1 MMRLLF
7 TVFIMYLTY
16 PLYGQQVKGLV
27 NNAKTDTMLV
37 LPKDSGTDL
46 KEVAVKGIRNYQ
58 QFNLNTRKEFA
69 SVFNYKAPTLK
80 DIFIKKSPYTSAS
93 YSAFQSSTSSIASIN
108 VLSLI
113 GLLNKNHSA
122 ETRLQ
127 KKLLRE
133 EGNNYVDQVFSVG
146 KVRSLTSLQGDSLQL
161 FMTKYAPST
170 AQAKQMNDYQILL
183 YIKKSYVD
191 FMKDD
196 QDIKIPG
203 DIK

>member
-27 NNAKTDTMLV
+27 NNAKTDTMLI

-93 YSAFQSSTSSIASIN
+93 YSAFQPSTSSIASIN

-113 GLLNKNHSA
+113 GSLNKSHSA

>member
-16 PLYGQQVKGLV
+16 PLYGQQVKRLV

-58 QFNLNTRKEFA
+58 QFNLNTRKESA

-93 YSAFQSSTSSIASIN
+93 YSAFQPSTSSIASIN

-113 GLLNKNHSA
+113 GLLNKSHSA

-146 KVRSLTSLQGDSLQL
+146 KFRSLTSLQGDSLQL

-170 AQAKQMNDYQILL
+170 AQAKQMNDYQILF